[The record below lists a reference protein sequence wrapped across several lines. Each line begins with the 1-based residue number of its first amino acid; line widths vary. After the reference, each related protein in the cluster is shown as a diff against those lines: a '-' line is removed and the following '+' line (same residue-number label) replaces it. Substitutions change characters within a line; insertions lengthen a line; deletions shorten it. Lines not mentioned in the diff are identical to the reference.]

1 MSKGIVWL
9 RNDLRMFDHPA
20 LNRAQK
26 ECEEILFVYVFDD
39 RIWRTQGKNPR
50 MGHFRARFLLE
61 ALEELKNKIDDLG
74 GQIEFLFGRASEE
87 IPKLAE
93 EYGASNCFAQRED
106 AWEEINEE
114 RNLGGKCELI
124 LTEGKGLFENE
135 DLPFELKDLPGVF
148 SSFRRKVEKNL
159 KIRPLIPTPEK
170 FPVHGLRKINFPH
183 CRILDWINLKPTNG
197 PCLIFA
203 VEKMQEYHG

>member
-1 MSKGIVWL
+1 
-9 RNDLRMFDHPA
+9 MFDHPA
-20 LNRAQK
+20 LNRARK

-93 EYGASNCFAQRED
+93 EYGARHCFAQREACML
-106 AWEEINEE
+106 AWLHG
-114 RNLGGKCELI
+114 RYACLHGRMVAWSHGRMVACMH
-124 LTEGKGLFENE
+124 
-135 DLPFELKDLPGVF
+135 
-148 SSFRRKVEKNL
+148 
-159 KIRPLIPTPEK
+159 
-170 FPVHGLRKINFPH
+170 VHMHVCMYAWPH
-183 CRILDWINLKPTNG
+183 
-197 PCLIFA
+197 
-203 VEKMQEYHG
+203 V